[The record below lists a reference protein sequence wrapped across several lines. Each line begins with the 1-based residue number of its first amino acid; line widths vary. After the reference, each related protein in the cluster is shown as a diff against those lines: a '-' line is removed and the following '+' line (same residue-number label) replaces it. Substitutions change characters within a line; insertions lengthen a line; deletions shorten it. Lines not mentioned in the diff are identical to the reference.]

1 MAVQS
6 DTSRIQ
12 YAGNNS
18 TTTSYAV
25 PFVFQENSHL
35 KAIART
41 SAGVESV
48 VTLTNHTGAG
58 NVNGGTAR
66 TSVAVPATSTLT
78 IYREVPATQTTIYQE
93 GGDFPAA
100 SHERALDKLTQI
112 AQQNARGVVSSV
124 KTPEGETTNTVLP
137 AAVNRANRAMGF
149 AANGGVSV
157 SGSTLTQIDGAVSAI
172 NTIASAPAGNSAGIA
187 HIASGSGATATTV
200 QAKLR
205 ESVSVKDFGAIG
217 DGVADDTAAIN
228 LAMTAASSGGL
239 YFPNGTYI
247 FTGDV
252 DALFA
257 LRLFGGGL
265 IRVGGYNYP
274 VMRRSA
280 VNVLWAGEFAAWP
293 MAAALTVLTTQRRHI
308 PAGVTLART
317 SFADGVTIIQ
327 VNGDYNENAV
337 RIRRTEA
344 NTSTASAVLVMNLTY
359 AETKAVA
366 GKNVVL
372 QWNGSK
378 GTGYTGTNVTYK
390 VQYSVEP
397 EQPIINADG
406 TYTNGNET
414 IASGT
419 FAPASTARNP
429 NTPYWATCAIP
440 ADATQVSVVFSIPF
454 VGTAPAEDSVDLESV
469 SLCVGS
475 EPVNALSDPIEASI
489 SKART
494 RYQASYPSG
503 VVRGSAT
510 RQGAAQAVAI
520 NANTSFSFTIPVAF
534 APSMS
539 IPPQFFFQSPTSGT
553 ESRLLNV
560 TDNATVNGLAYN
572 LSQNGVTITNNGA
585 IDANDRVLCQWT
597 ANTLF

>member
-1 MAVQS
+1 
-6 DTSRIQ
+6 
-12 YAGNNS
+12 
-18 TTTSYAV
+18 
-25 PFVFQENSHL
+25 
-35 KAIART
+35 
-41 SAGVESV
+41 
-48 VTLTNHTGAG
+48 
-58 NVNGGTAR
+58 
-66 TSVAVPATSTLT
+66 
-78 IYREVPATQTTIYQE
+78 
-93 GGDFPAA
+93 
-100 SHERALDKLTQI
+100 
-112 AQQNARGVVSSV
+112 
-124 KTPEGETTNTVLP
+124 
-137 AAVNRANRAMGF
+137 
-149 AANGGVSV
+149 
-157 SGSTLTQIDGAVSAI
+157 
-172 NTIASAPAGNSAGIA
+172 
-187 HIASGSGATATTV
+187 
-200 QAKLR
+200 
-205 ESVSVKDFGAIG
+205 
-217 DGVADDTAAIN
+217 
-228 LAMTAASSGGL
+228 
-239 YFPNGTYI
+239 
-247 FTGDV
+247 
-252 DALFA
+252 
-257 LRLFGGGL
+257 
-265 IRVGGYNYP
+265 
-274 VMRRSA
+274 
-280 VNVLWAGEFAAWP
+280 